1 MTAPAARSPIV
12 RGVGARGV
20 GARGSVAR
28 GVVAKILPFS
38 AVDGPGNRAVVFL
51 QGCDFDCRYCHNP
64 ETRAACIHCGV
75 CVPVCPAGALSAAP
89 VSELAAA
96 PALPYGILV
105 DWDPTRCTACGA
117 CIAACPHD
125 SSPKTMD
132 MTPAEVL
139 AAIERYRPFL
149 SGITV
154 TGGECGLQPEFLA
167 TLLAASRAAG
177 LPGLVDTNGSTD
189 YSRSPALVEAAEGF
203 MLDVKAWDEAEHR
216 VLTGAGNKTV
226 IENLRFLAS
235 AGKLYEVRTVVAP
248 GQFDAPST
256 VRHVSAILAS
266 SGSAARYK
274 LIRFRP
280 QGVRAAWRD
289 LPEPTDSLMEELAA
303 IARDA
308 GVKEVLIV

>member
-1 MTAPAARSPIV
+1 VTDTVV
-12 RGVGARGV
+12 RGNVVR
-20 GARGSVAR
+20 SN
-28 GVVAKILPFS
+28 VAKILPFS

-64 ETRAACIHCGV
+64 ETRAACIHCGI
-75 CVPVCPAGALSAAP
+75 CVAVCPAGALSTAP
-89 VSELAAA
+89 APEQAAA
-96 PALPYGILV
+96 PAFPYGIRV

-132 MTPAEVL
+132 MSPAEVL

-154 TGGECGLQPEFLA
+154 SGGECGLQPEFLEA
-167 TLLAASRAAG
+167 LLVASRAAG

-189 YSRSPALVEAAEGF
+189 YSRLPGLVEAAEGF

-216 VLTGAGNKTV
+216 TLTGASNQTV
-226 IENLRFLAS
+226 IENLRFLAT
-235 AGKLYEVRTVVAP
+235 AGKLYEARTVVAP
-248 GQFDAPST
+248 GQFDAPLT
-256 VRHVSAILAS
+256 VRNVSAILVS

-289 LPEPTDSLMEELAA
+289 LPQPTDALMEELAT
-303 IARDA
+303 IARGA
-308 GVKEVLIV
+308 GVKEVIIV